1 MCFGWSSLVIW
12 RHTQFAVQQSWLL
25 WLLRPGG
32 HLPWEA
38 ASAGFADRNGN
49 MDGATW
55 LSLCP
60 DNEAP
65 LWRKKHKSLQARG
78 TGDLALQRRADAKL
92 WKSYQLQR
100 LAEELGR
107 GCREARYLH
116 VGGLDRLQ
124 SARLL
129 GWGGGRARENEPAS
143 EGPVQRRSARPPRAK
158 EKHRAAP
165 SEERSCRE
173 ELGQQHPRH
182 SRPRKTAASPEKP
195 QTTKAMGQTNSHLA
209 LPEKRKGRREPSTK
223 SGGGRSAIH
232 PRRSRGPDLKRP
244 DPLVAAV
251 GEIRRVEGKEKGTAR
266 AGRRP
271 LGQGA
276 VCFVPALTSCSRG
289 QSPEGKLRDL
299 GQLWP
304 AGASHRREAV
314 SPASQC
320 TLREKNKWQKELE
333 LAFEELFNI
342 NRKLKKHLRLYLAL
356 KPRMDQSPGEEH
368 AFSEMQECGAE
379 TPRGKKTADAEM
391 LPAGEPRSLAEE
403 VEQQAASKTNL
414 KTLMGKVKP
423 TFRNGSQTLS
433 PEAGIFI
440 SEGDSLLYSTESG
453 QETPKLG
460 TLAEGSLQL
469 HLQDQ
474 TDRAGSTASRQRQ
487 KAEMEQR
494 RQKQLESLERT
505 QHPDMS
511 LEIHYK
517 AELEKERREQ
527 RRARLAHLKSSSTR
541 ARERERGS
549 ELSTNSPSGTSLADD
564 DWHSQMI
571 RDQQQQI
578 LEQNKLHKQF
588 LEEARK
594 RLQEFQNIC

>member
-1 MCFGWSSLVIW
+1 MN
-12 RHTQFAVQQSWLL
+12 
-25 WLLRPGG
+25 
-32 HLPWEA
+32 
-38 ASAGFADRNGN
+38 RNV
-49 MDGATW
+49 DGATW

-60 DNEAP
+60 ESEAL
-65 LWRKKHKSLQARG
+65 LWTKKHKLLQARG
-78 TGDLALQRRADAKL
+78 TGDLALQRRADARL

-100 LAEELGR
+100 LAEELRR

-116 VGGLDRLQ
+116 VRGLDRLQ

-129 GWGGGRARENEPAS
+129 GWGGGWARENEPDS

-165 SEERSCRE
+165 SKERSCRE
-173 ELGQQHPRH
+173 ESGQQHPRP

-195 QTTKAMGQTNSHLA
+195 QTTKAMGQTISHLA
-209 LPEKRKGRREPSTK
+209 QPEKRKGRREPSTK
-223 SGGGRSAIH
+223 SGGGRGAIR
-232 PRRSRGPDLKRP
+232 PRRSRGADLERP

-251 GEIRRVEGKEKGTAR
+251 GGIRHVEGKEKGTAR

-271 LGQGA
+271 LGQG
-276 VCFVPALTSCSRG
+276 SR
-289 QSPEGKLRDL
+289 GKLRDL

-304 AGASHRREAV
+304 AGSSHRREAV

-333 LAFEELFNI
+333 LAFEELFDI

-356 KPRMDQSPGEEH
+356 KPRTDQHPGEEH
-368 AFSEMQECGAE
+368 AFSEMRECGAG
-379 TPRGKKTADAEM
+379 TPRGKKTADVEM

-403 VEQQAASKTNL
+403 AEQQAASKTNL

-423 TFRNGSQTLS
+423 TFRNESRTLS
-433 PEAGIFI
+433 PEAGVFI
-440 SEGDSLLYSTESG
+440 SGGDSLLYSTESE

-474 TDRAGSTASRQRQ
+474 TDRA
-487 KAEMEQR
+487 EMEQR

-505 QHPDMS
+505 EHPDMS

-527 RRARLAHLKSSSTR
+527 RRARLAQLRSSSTR

-549 ELSTNSPSGTSLADD
+549 ELSTTSPSGTSLADN